1 MRNRSPS
8 AIRAETQS
16 DDTSYLA
23 DDTVVLLIRGGD
35 DSVYRLA
42 TNAAGKLQHARVAP
56 DRDISWSPEVRCET
70 RIDGRTWYSVMSIP
84 WQSLGWQ
91 TTPPGGSELRL
102 NLVAGRS
109 IAPRVLSMWHPMTQP
124 FEPDESLGPAVIS
137 K

>member
-1 MRNRSPS
+1 MDVTRVDP
-8 AIRAETQS
+8 
-16 DDTSYLA
+16 YPL
-23 DDTVVLLIRGGD
+23 
-35 DSVYRLA
+35 
-42 TNAAGKLQHARVAP
+42 AAGKLQYARVAP

-84 WQSLGWQ
+84 WQSLNWQ